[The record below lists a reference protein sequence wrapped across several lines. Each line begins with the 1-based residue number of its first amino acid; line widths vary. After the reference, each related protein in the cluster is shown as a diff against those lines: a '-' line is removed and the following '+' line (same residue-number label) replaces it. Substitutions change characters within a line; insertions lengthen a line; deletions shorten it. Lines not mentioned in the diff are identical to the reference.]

1 MPLKGVTLDMDDL
14 VRHVCDLAKRRG
26 ADFADARA
34 VRRHGESVLV
44 QDGRADKLAAS
55 ADCGIGVRV
64 LVGRA
69 WGFASADSLQ
79 RRRAEQ
85 CVDDAIALAK
95 ASEAVVTD
103 PARMAAVEAVEAE
116 DRTEP
121 EVPPGAMPVAEKIDR
136 LLQYERAGRAAAS
149 DGHQIV
155 NAIVSYAQAWREE
168 TLANTAGTLLRS
180 AGSRAVATTLFVAS
194 DGEILQRGTEQRG
207 IVGGAE
213 LLRRVQP
220 EPFSVRAARK
230 AVAALDAKP
239 APAGRFTVLFHP
251 SITGLLVHE
260 ALGHNAE
267 ADSVWAGESILEG
280 RLGEEIASPAVS
292 VWDDSTLPGQ
302 FGSFAYDSEGT
313 PGRRRPLIQEGRLV
327 AYLHSLETAAKFDAD
342 PTGSA
347 RAESY
352 DCRPL
357 VRMSNTFLAPA
368 GADTGVPLAEMM
380 RGIDRGVY
388 LEDGHW
394 GYVFVQKGQFIC
406 HAGQA
411 HMIEDG
417 EIGEPLRDV
426 SISSLTLDVLKNI
439 DAVGEDFEMEMPG
452 MCGKDGQSAPTDC
465 GGPHVRVRD
474 VVVGGHH
481 TL

>member
-1 MPLKGVTLDMDDL
+1 MDDL
-14 VRHVCDLAKRRG
+14 ARHLCDVATRRG
-26 ADFADARA
+26 VDFAD
-34 VRRHGESVLV
+34 VRVALHHGESILV

-55 ADCGIGVRV
+55 SDRGLGVRV

-69 WGFASADSLQ
+69 WGFASADSLD

-95 ASEAVVTD
+95 ASEALVTD
-103 PARMAAVEAVEAE
+103 PAQMA
-116 DRTEP
+116 
-121 EVPPGAMPVAEKIDR
+121 EVPPVVADDRQEPEIPLGAMPVAEKIAH
-136 LLQYERAGRAAAS
+136 LLEYERVGQTAANGGR
-149 DGHQIV
+149 IV
-155 NAIVSYAQAWREE
+155 NSIVSYAQGWHEE
-168 TLANTAGTLLRS
+168 VLANTAGTLVRS
-180 AGSRAVATTLFVAS
+180 AGSRAVATAMYVAT
-194 DGEILQRGTEQRG
+194 DGKILQRGTEHRG
-207 IVGGAE
+207 ICGGAE
-213 LLRRVQP
+213 LLRRVEP
-220 EPFSVRAARK
+220 EAFSGRAASK
-230 AVAALDAKP
+230 ALAALKAKP
-239 APAGRFTVLFHP
+239 APAGRFTVVFHP

-267 ADSVWAGESILEG
+267 ADAVWAGESILEG
-280 RLGEEIASPAVS
+280 RLGETIASPGIS
-292 VWDDSTLPGQ
+292 VYDDSTLPGQ

-313 PGRRRPLIQEGRLV
+313 PGRRRPIIEEGRLV
-327 AYLHSLETAAKFDAD
+327 GFLHSLETAAKFQTA

-352 DCRPL
+352 DCRPI
-357 VRMSNTFLAPA
+357 VRMSNTFLEPA
-368 GADTGVPLAEMM
+368 GHDTGEPVAEMM
-380 RGIDRGVY
+380 RDIDRGIY

-411 HMIEDG
+411 HMIEHG
-417 EIGEPLRDV
+417 AVGEPLRDV
-426 SISSLTLDVLKNI
+426 SISSLTLDVLANI
-439 DAVGEDFEMEMPG
+439 DAVGDDWEMKMPG
-452 MCGKDGQSAPTDC
+452 MCGKHGQAAPTDC